1 MRCCKSNFVSFDRDN
16 DNRLKLKKYIYFL
29 QLIMMTS
36 VIDNSKKMNLENIIM
51 SIELDIFW

>member
-51 SIELDIFW
+51 SIELDIF